1 MMVAAM
7 RSISAGIVAVLVCAG
22 LTHAQGGAERIQS
35 SDLLAGLSSAGRW
48 ATFSGDY
55 TGQRHSPL
63 SQITPA
69 NVGNLKEQWVF
80 DSTLPVAGRGT
91 EATPLFFGGRLY
103 LTGQAGHAWAIDA
116 RTGKPEW
123 TYRREYPSG
132 MVNCCGAISR
142 GFGVLGDTLYMG
154 TIDARLVALNVNDGT
169 VRWESPVADGSKGYS
184 ITMAPLVVKDKVI
197 VGVSGSEYPTR
208 GFIDAYNART
218 GDREWRFYTVPA
230 PGEAGSETWP
240 TAAAMAIGGGGVW
253 VAGSYDPDL
262 NLVFY
267 GTGNP
272 NPAYYG
278 QDRQGDNLYTSSLV
292 ALDVDTGKLRWHY
305 QFTPHDLHDWDAAQ
319 VPVLA
324 TLPLKQGPT
333 KVVMAA
339 NRNGLFYVLDRAT
352 GKVLLARPFVQTAW
366 AKGVD
371 ANGRLIILNDL
382 GSADACIPDHRGA
395 TNFPP
400 PSYDPARGLFFVTAR
415 ETCAVYT
422 PGPPNQPPPDR
433 VSMTMGRGPLRV
445 DGVDSYMV
453 LRALD
458 ATTGEK
464 KWDVKYTALPSTRM
478 MAFGGG
484 VLSTAAGLVF
494 ASDDEGNFRAVNSA
508 DGRVLWQAQLG
519 ASPAGAAPMTYM
531 LDGRQWIVT
540 AVGSTLRAFALP
552 VKQGQ

>member
-1 MMVAAM
+1 M
-7 RSISAGIVAVLVCAG
+7 RSISAGIVAVLICAAA
-22 LTHAQGGAERIQS
+22 LTHAQGG
-35 SDLLAGLSSAGRW
+35 W
-48 ATFSGDY
+48 TTFSGDY

-132 MVNCCGAISR
+132 MVNCCGAINR

-230 PGEAGSETWP
+230 AGEPGSETWP
-240 TAAAMAIGGGGVW
+240 TADAMAKGGGGVW

-262 NLVFY
+262 NLVYY

-278 QDRQGDNLYTSSLV
+278 QDRKGDNLYTSSLV

-333 KVVMAA
+333 RVVMAA

-371 ANGRLIILNDL
+371 ANGRLVILNDL
-382 GSADACIPDHRGA
+382 GTSDACIPDHRGA

-400 PSYDPARGLFFVTAR
+400 PSYDPARHLFFVTAR

-422 PGPPNQPPPDR
+422 PGPPNEPPPDR
-433 VSMTMGRGPLRV
+433 VAMTMGRGPLRV

-458 ATTGEK
+458 ASTGEK
-464 KWDVKYTALPSTRM
+464 KWDVKYTALPSARM

-552 VKQGQ
+552 VK

>member
-1 MMVAAM
+1 M
-7 RSISAGIVAVLVCAG
+7 RSIPAGIVAVFVCAA
-22 LTHAQGGAERIQS
+22 LTYAQGGAERIQS
-35 SDLLAGLSSAGRW
+35 SDLLAGLGSAGRW
-48 ATFSGDY
+48 TTFSGDY

-69 NVGNLKEQWVF
+69 NVGDLKEQWVF

-116 RTGKPEW
+116 RTGKPAW

-132 MVNCCGAISR
+132 MVNCCGAINR

-154 TIDARLVALNVNDGT
+154 TIDARLVALNVDDGT

-218 GDREWRFYTVPA
+218 GNREWRFYTVPA
-230 PGEAGSETWP
+230 PGEPGSETWP
-240 TAAAMAIGGGGVW
+240 SAAAMAIGGGGVW
-253 VAGSYDPDL
+253 VAGSYDPEL

-278 QDRQGDNLYTSSLV
+278 QDRKGDNLYTSSLV
-292 ALDVDTGKLRWHY
+292 ALDVDSGRLRWHY

-324 TLPLKQGPT
+324 TLPLKQGPAQ
-333 KVVMAA
+333 VVMAA

-366 AKGVD
+366 AKEVD

-382 GSADACIPDHRGA
+382 GTSDACIPDHRGA

-400 PSYDPARGLFFVTAR
+400 PSYDPVRHLFFVTAR

-422 PGPPNQPPPDR
+422 PGPPKEPPPDR
-433 VSMTMGRGPLRV
+433 VAMTMGRGPLRV

-458 ATTGEK
+458 ASTGEK
-464 KWDVKYTALPSTRM
+464 KWDVKYTPLPSTRM

-519 ASPAGAAPMTYM
+519 ASPAGAAPITYM

-540 AVGSTLRAFALP
+540 AIGSTMRAFALP
-552 VKQGQ
+552 PR

>member
-278 QDRQGDNLYTSSLV
+278 QDRKGDNLYTSSLV

>member
-278 QDRQGDNLYTSSLV
+278 QDRKGDNLYTSSLV

-494 ASDDEGNFRAVNSA
+494 APDDEGNFRAVNSA

>member
-184 ITMAPLVVKDKVI
+184 ITMAPLVVKDRVI

-278 QDRQGDNLYTSSLV
+278 QDRKGDNLYTSSLV

-540 AVGSTLRAFALP
+540 ALGSTLRAFALP

>member
-278 QDRQGDNLYTSSLV
+278 QDRKGDNLYTSSLV

-400 PSYDPARGLFFVTAR
+400 PSYDPARRLFFVTAR

>member
-1 MMVAAM
+1 M
-7 RSISAGIVAVLVCAG
+7 RSIPAGIVAVFVCAA
-22 LTHAQGGAERIQS
+22 LTYAQGGAERIQS
-35 SDLLAGLSSAGRW
+35 SDLLAGLGSAGRW
-48 ATFSGDY
+48 TTFSGDY

-69 NVGNLKEQWVF
+69 NVGDLKEQWVF

-132 MVNCCGAISR
+132 MVNCCGAINR

-154 TIDARLVALNVNDGT
+154 TIDARLVALNVDDGT

-218 GDREWRFYTVPA
+218 GNREWRFYTVPA
-230 PGEAGSETWP
+230 PGEPGSETWP
-240 TAAAMAIGGGGVW
+240 SAAAMANGGGGVW
-253 VAGSYDPDL
+253 VAGSYDPEL

-278 QDRQGDNLYTSSLV
+278 QDRKGDNLYTSSLV

-352 GKVLLARPFVQTAW
+352 GKVLVARPFVQTAW
-366 AKGVD
+366 AKEVD
-371 ANGRLIILNDL
+371 ANGRLVILNDL
-382 GSADACIPDHRGA
+382 GTSDACIPDHRGA

-400 PSYDPARGLFFVTAR
+400 PSYDPVRHLFFVTAR

-422 PGPPNQPPPDR
+422 PGPPKEPPPDR
-433 VSMTMGRGPLRV
+433 VAMTMGRGPLRV

-458 ATTGEK
+458 ASTGEK
-464 KWDVKYTALPSTRM
+464 KWDVKYTPLPSTRM

-531 LDGRQWIVT
+531 LDGRQWVVT

-552 VKQGQ
+552 

>member
-91 EATPLFFGGRLY
+91 EATPLSFGGRLY

-184 ITMAPLVVKDKVI
+184 ITMAPLVVKDRVI

-278 QDRQGDNLYTSSLV
+278 QDRKGDNLYTSSLV